1 MARLK
6 RGERQ
11 RRRRSIRNRIW
22 GSFGLKESEIA
33 EETGLDRRVVNNYLR
48 ELKDDGDIHK
58 DGWYWY
64 RD

>member
-11 RRRRSIRNRIW
+11 RRRRTIFSKVW
-22 GSFGLKESEIA
+22 SSFGVKESEIA
-33 EETGLDRRVVNNYLR
+33 DETGLHRRVVNNYLH
-48 ELKDDGDIHK
+48 ELEDDGDIHK

-64 RD
+64 HD